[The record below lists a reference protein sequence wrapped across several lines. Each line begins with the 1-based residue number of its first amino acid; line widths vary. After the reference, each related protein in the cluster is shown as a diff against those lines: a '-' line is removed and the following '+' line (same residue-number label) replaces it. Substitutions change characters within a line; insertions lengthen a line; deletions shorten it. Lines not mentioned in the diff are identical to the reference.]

1 MDAVSPKSK
10 VVPFSLK
17 DAPSLIERVWPA
29 QKISIEAQR
38 ERKAVHGQTLTGL
51 GSYWKGRKP
60 LVLVR
65 ACVLGALLPSTG
77 DDEKDLE
84 IFEILMGM
92 SDEQIPVRFKEKI
105 SIDEIRRFGS
115 PAQQAGLIEDQD
127 TLRKLPK
134 GERESLMTEIIRK
147 LPYDLRAQ
155 KLLRPEEVGEEDLT
169 RPHLKIVNEH
179 LGTNAESLSEVIQQL
194 GEMRFGRRPIV
205 VDTFSGS
212 GSIPFEAARLGCDV
226 WSSDLN
232 PVACMLTWAALNLVG
247 GTDGIRKK
255 VEKTQHELAKTV
267 DQEIT
272 RLKVEHDEHGNRAKV
287 YLYCLE
293 TRCPQ
298 TGWLVPLA
306 PTWVISD
313 TRKVVA
319 RLVSNKRKKRF
330 DIEIVADVSRAEL
343 KNAAAG
349 TVRDGKMVYTLDG
362 ETYSTPIKTIR
373 GDRRGPNGQTVNDL
387 RLWDKADISPHEDD
401 ILGERLYCIQWIE
414 ADTIGKS
421 RQATFFAAPTAADLD
436 REERVRRLVER
447 KLADWQSQGWVS
459 DMEIQTG
466 KENEGPIRTNG
477 WKYWHQMFM
486 PRAILTAALIAEHGD
501 RSPDAA
507 LALCKYLDNNSKS
520 CRWAVAQSG
529 GDGGAKSTFDNQAL
543 KTIFNWAFR
552 TVTVAP
558 WELERIPA
566 YPIGTRNT
574 VVCADA
580 RHFDAVGD
588 ISITDPPYADAV
600 NYHEITEFFIAWIR
614 KNRPDEFAKWTW
626 DSRRPLAIKGDGQ
639 DFREG
644 MIEAYRTLADHN
656 SPNGVHIVMFTHQSA
671 SVWADM
677 AEIFWAAG
685 LQVIAAWYIATETTS
700 ELKKGGYVQGT
711 VILIARKRQSSESG
725 YKDEIVQEVK
735 VEVADQIDTMAGL
748 NQNLKGHGR
757 ADNLFEDA
765 DLQMAGYAAALR
777 VLTRYEKIDGVDM
790 TKEALRA
797 SRGDERDMVG
807 EIIDFAVQVANEH
820 MVPENLSPEIW
831 SGLTG
836 PERFYFKMMDIE
848 TTSLR
853 KLDNYQNFAKAFRV
867 PDYADLM
874 GSVEPNKSR
883 LKSAKEF
890 KKSGFEIQEFGPSV
904 TRAVLY
910 GIYELEND
918 VEGDEVLSHLRD
930 MLPSY
935 HSKRDDLAAIAEYIA
950 RKREKVDETESRAA
964 RILHGLIR
972 NERLG

>member
-1 MDAVSPKSK
+1 MDAVTPTSA

-92 SDEQIPVRFKEKI
+92 SDQQLPVRFKEKL
-105 SIDEIRRFGS
+105 SIDEIRCFGT
-115 PAQQAGLIEDQD
+115 PAQQARLMEGEA
-127 TLRKLPK
+127 LRKLPK
-134 GERESLMTEIIRK
+134 VEREALMTDIIRNM
-147 LPYDLRAQ
+147 PYDLRAQ
-155 KLLRPEEVGEEDLT
+155 KLLRPEEIEEVDLT
-169 RPHLKIVNEH
+169 GPHIGLANAH
-179 LGTNAESLSEVIQQL
+179 LGTSAQSLPDLIEQL
-194 GEMRFGRRPIV
+194 GVMRFGRRPIV

-212 GSIPFEAARLGCDV
+212 GSIPFEAARLGCEA
-226 WSSDLN
+226 WASDLN

-247 GTDGIRKK
+247 GSDEVRKD
-255 VEKTQHELAKTV
+255 VEKAQRELAKSV
-267 DQEIT
+267 DEEIT
-272 RLKVEHDEHGNRAKV
+272 RLKIEHDESGNRAKV

-293 TRCPQ
+293 ARCPQ

-306 PTWVISD
+306 PTWVISEA
-313 TRKVVA
+313 RNVVA
-319 RLVSNKRKKRF
+319 RLVPNKREKRF

-343 KNAAAG
+343 KSAAAG
-349 TVRDGKMVYTLDG
+349 TIRDGKMVYTLNG
-362 ETYSTPIKTIR
+362 ETYSTPVKTIR

-387 RLWDKADISPHEDD
+387 RLWDKSDVSPHDDD

-421 RQATFFAAPTAADLD
+421 RQATFFAAPTTADLD
-436 REERVRRLVER
+436 REKRVRRLVER
-447 KLADWQSQGWVS
+447 KLADWQSRGWVS

-501 RSPDAA
+501 RSPDSA

-566 YPIGTRNT
+566 YPITTRNS

-580 RHFDAVGD
+580 RHVDAGGD

-644 MIEAYRTLADHN
+644 MIESYRTLAGG
-656 SPNGVHIVMFTHQSA
+656 SAANGIHIVMFTHQSA

-711 VILIARKRQSSESG
+711 VILVARKRQSGESG

-735 VEVADQIDTMAGL
+735 AEVADQIDTMAGL

-757 ADNLFEDA
+757 AENLFEDA

-797 SRGDERDMVG
+797 SRAGERDLVG
-807 EIIDFAVQVANEH
+807 EIIDYAVQVANEH

-848 TTSLR
+848 TTTLR

-867 PDYADLM
+867 PGYAELM
-874 GSVEPNKSR
+874 GSVEPNKAR
-883 LKSAKEF
+883 LKTAKEF
-890 KKSGFEIQEFGPSV
+890 KKSGFEIAEFGPSV

-910 GIYELEND
+910 AIYELEGE

-930 MLPSY
+930 ILPSY
-935 HSKRDDLAAIAEYIA
+935 HSKRDDLAAVAEYIA